1 MHTLLKSG
9 LAAAVAG
16 AALALA
22 ACAQDDEEETGV
34 EASETAAMADS
45 TADDATP
52 APGATVTTPAGGR
65 TLGATL
71 AGGMEVPGP
80 GDADGTGTFTGR
92 LDPATG
98 QLCYTLTVANIGTA
112 TMAHIHTGRAGV
124 AGGPV
129 VTLKAPSGGR
139 SEECVAVDAALAQ
152 QLLAN
157 PASYYVNA
165 HNADYPDGAVRGQL
179 SG

>member
-1 MHTLLKSG
+1 MHILLKSG
-9 LAAAVAG
+9 LGAAVAG

-34 EASETAAMADS
+34 EASETATED
-45 TADDATP
+45 TAAGDAAP
-52 APGATVTTPAGGR
+52 APGATTAPAGER
-65 TLGATL
+65 TLSATL
-71 AGGMEVPGP
+71 TGAVEVPGP
-80 GDADGTGTFTGR
+80 GDADGTGTFTAQ
-92 LDPATG
+92 LDPATAR
-98 QLCYTLTVANIGTA
+98 LCYTLTVANIEPA
-112 TMAHIHTGRAGV
+112 NAAHIHTGRAGV

-129 VTLKAPSGGR
+129 VTLRAPSGGR
-139 SEECVAVDAALAQ
+139 SEECVTIDNELAQ

-165 HNADYPDGAVRGQL
+165 HNADHPDGAVRGQL